1 MPNGWQWVIKRGEN
15 SLTLSHLNNIR
26 FGCEDALMRILKA
39 KPKKILDFLRG
50 PSFEVTKLSRQK
62 PNCYRQQNGVIMMIL
77 TFLASQ
83 KTTELKSRDDENSK
97 RLTFYPPFAL
107 AKDSSL
113 GWKKIK
119 QKIHTKCA
127 LKWPPV
133 GINLDTLHTTATTP
147 IWVVKL
153 ENVIFGMHF
162 VFAIKYVYLL
172 AIKYVTKHLTSRIC
186 LSTVLF
192 DNCNFENTCVSMRK
206 IALNLVGK
214 TNSWLK
220 A

>member
-39 KPKKILDFLRG
+39 KPKKILDFLRESKLWG
-50 PSFEVTKLSRQK
+50 NEIEPSKAKLLPTTKWRNNDDSDLPCEPKNHRVEEQ
-62 PNCYRQQNGVIMMIL
+62 GWW
-77 TFLASQ
+77 
-83 KTTELKSRDDENSK
+83 ELKAIDLLPAFCTSK
-97 RLTFYPPFAL
+97 RFQ
-107 AKDSSL
+107 S
-113 GWKKIK
+113 WMKKIK

-133 GINLDTLHTTATTP
+133 GINLDTLHTTAKTP
-147 IWVVKL
+147 ISVVKI

-186 LSTVLF
+186 LSTF

>member
-1 MPNGWQWVIKRGEN
+1 MGLLRCNEIEP
-15 SLTLSHLNNIR
+15 S
-26 FGCEDALMRILKA
+26 KA
-39 KPKKILDFLRG
+39 KLLPTTKWRNNDDSDLPCEPKNHR
-50 PSFEVTKLSRQK
+50 V
-62 PNCYRQQNGVIMMIL
+62 
-77 TFLASQ
+77 
-83 KTTELKSRDDENSK
+83 KSRDDENSK

-133 GINLDTLHTTATTP
+133 GINLDTLHTTAKTP
-147 IWVVKL
+147 ISVVKI

-192 DNCNFENTCVSMRK
+192 DNCNFEKHLRFDAKNCVEPRWENKFMTKSLEK
-206 IALNLVGK
+206 
-214 TNSWLK
+214 SC
-220 A
+220 